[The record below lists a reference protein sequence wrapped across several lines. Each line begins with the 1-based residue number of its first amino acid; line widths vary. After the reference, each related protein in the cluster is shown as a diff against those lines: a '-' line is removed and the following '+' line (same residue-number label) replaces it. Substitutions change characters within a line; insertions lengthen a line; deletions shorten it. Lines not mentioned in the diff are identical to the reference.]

1 MTEFYK
7 VTGEKM
13 SRYQKIRN
21 VLLTVI
27 VTLALQCTFE
37 VCLGGYVDS
46 NLVNGLNKLCG
57 AFTVLDYTD
66 LLTAAAVFVM
76 LKEVKKREAK
86 TDVATLV
93 LSVILSFLLIVCIS
107 FKKYDSAIFLW
118 GNSFQILLSTFCV
131 LGFAVLLYLVLR
143 LVYFGLE
150 PARRYSNPE
159 DHRAAG
165 LCRPQNCRIKQKSP
179 GGCRGSLSLSCICW
193 LL

>member
-107 FKKYDSAIFLW
+107 FKK
-118 GNSFQILLSTFCV
+118 
-131 LGFAVLLYLVLR
+131 
-143 LVYFGLE
+143 
-150 PARRYSNPE
+150 
-159 DHRAAG
+159 
-165 LCRPQNCRIKQKSP
+165 
-179 GGCRGSLSLSCICW
+179 
-193 LL
+193 

>member
-76 LKEVKKREAK
+76 LKEVKKRGEDRCGNVGAFCY
-86 TDVATLV
+86 
-93 LSVILSFLLIVCIS
+93 SVFPS
-107 FKKYDSAIFLW
+107 
-118 GNSFQILLSTFCV
+118 
-131 LGFAVLLYLVLR
+131 
-143 LVYFGLE
+143 
-150 PARRYSNPE
+150 YSMYQ
-159 DHRAAG
+159 
-165 LCRPQNCRIKQKSP
+165 L
-179 GGCRGSLSLSCICW
+179 
-193 LL
+193 